1 MTGQRSNQCRI
12 IGRLRPGLRFTLVS
26 LAFIGLIL
34 PPDTLSADTLGEL
47 DLTVVDAKSQ
57 EPIPV
62 RLRMLDSRGRHP
74 RIRNVP
80 KQGKDFT
87 FSNLLTFKVKTGKYN
102 FTVDRGPHY
111 QQRSGTLEVKR
122 DGFDQKTLSL
132 PRFVDMHKEGWYS
145 GDVWINRD
153 PDHLPILLD
162 AEEVDIAVQPTWS
175 LLSKQ
180 KLKDR
185 KPRPQEVLATGI
197 VDFSAGVLNAEGGRL
212 ITLGLPVDQAN
223 SATEWPQDAVSFAAK
238 AKSLGGQVIVADLSA
253 WDLPALIASGSVD
266 AVSVLHDDLR
276 LLGDEK
282 RSLGR
287 APSEARFEGQH
298 GVGRY
303 SESIYYHLLNCGVR
317 IPPAAYSGSG
327 NCDNPPGYNRTYV
340 ACGQDFSADT
350 WWQNFCEGR
359 SIVSNGPV
367 LRARVNEQLPGYVFQ
382 SQTGRPLKL
391 DIACNLGTR
400 QKVEYLEIIKNG
412 RVVESMR
419 LDKWAAN
426 GGRLPTVEFT
436 ESGWLMV
443 RAFAPG
449 ETNFRCAFTAPFYV
463 EFDGKP
469 IVSERSA
476 KYFVDWVFDR
486 ARRIQRSKLT
496 KDEKKRRID
505 QQRIARDFW
514 QAKLDNAT
522 TQ

>member
-1 MTGQRSNQCRI
+1 MTVQRSNPCPI
-12 IGRLRPGLRFTLVS
+12 IDTVRLSRRYAAIAA
-26 LAFIGLIL
+26 AFMGLIL
-34 PPDTLSADTLGEL
+34 PSDTLLADSLGEL
-47 DLTVVDAKSQ
+47 DLTVVDAETK

-87 FSNLLTFKVKTGKYN
+87 FSNLLTFKLKTGKYK

-153 PDHLPILLD
+153 PKHLGILLD
-162 AEEVDIAVQPTWS
+162 AEELDIAVQPTWS

-180 KLKDR
+180 KLNDR
-185 KPRPQEVLATGI
+185 KPRQQERLVDRI
-197 VDFSAGVLNAEGGRL
+197 VDFSAGVVEAEGGRL
-212 ITLGLPVDQAN
+212 LAVGMPTDQVDKK
-223 SATEWPQDAVSFAAK
+223 EWPEDAVEFAGK
-238 AKSLGGQVIVADLSA
+238 VRSVGGKIIVADSSA
-253 WDLPALIASGSVD
+253 WDLPSLVATGNVD
-266 AVSVLHDDLR
+266 AVAVWHDGLQ
-276 LLGDEK
+276 LLGDQNETQ
-282 RSLGR
+282 GR
-287 APSEARFEGQH
+287 PSKEARFDGVH
-298 GVGRY
+298 GAGRY

-317 IPPAAYSGSG
+317 IPPAAFSGSG

-340 ACGQDFSADT
+340 ACGQDFSSDT
-350 WWQNFCEGR
+350 WWKNFWAGK

-367 LRARVNEQLPGYVFQ
+367 LRARVNEQLPGYVFK
-382 SQTGRPLKL
+382 SKSGEPIKL
-391 DIACNLGTR
+391 EVTCNLGTR
-400 QKVEYLEIIKNG
+400 QKVEYLEIVKDG

-443 RAFAPG
+443 RSFAPG
-449 ETNFRCAFTAPFYV
+449 EPNFRCAFTAPFYV
-463 EFDGKP
+463 EIDDKP
-469 IVSERSA
+469 RVSARSA
-476 KYFVDWVFDR
+476 KYFVDWVFER
-486 ARRIQRSKLT
+486 ARRIKASKLPPN
-496 KDEKKRRID
+496 EKKKRID
-505 QQRIARDFW
+505 RQREARDFW
-514 QAKLDNAT
+514 QDKLDSAT
-522 TQ
+522 AP